1 MPVSDALLTHQL
13 EDLPVMLPAILTDET
28 RQAIQR
34 LLQQSLPLAKNLC
47 SDADVPRS
55 ITLGAYT
62 QRGCGVTAATESHA
76 ALLQD
81 ALVVARSRPPSMRM
95 PFLSITLTTGA

>member
-1 MPVSDALLTHQL
+1 MPASDALLTHQL

-28 RQAIQR
+28 RQAIECPAIQR
-34 LLQQSLPLAKNLC
+34 LLQQSLPLATQRTNLC

-76 ALLQD
+76 SLLQD
-81 ALVVARSRPPSMRM
+81 AL
-95 PFLSITLTTGA
+95 

>member
-28 RQAIQR
+28 RQAMQR
-34 LLQQSLPLAKNLC
+34 LLQQSLPLAKQRTNLC
-47 SDADVPRS
+47 SDAVPRS

-62 QRGCGVTAATESHA
+62 QRGC
-76 ALLQD
+76 
-81 ALVVARSRPPSMRM
+81 
-95 PFLSITLTTGA
+95 